1 MPNPYVGQLE
11 ESITI
16 QLESQVVDYFNR
28 MATESGVSLQNLLS
42 ICLKNCAQTQRK
54 ISLDQIKAS

>member
-42 ICLKNCAQTQRK
+42 IYLKNCAQTQRK